1 MHLVCGSIDMNLR
14 TYYFVWIFLA
24 WSMPAFAARNVLLII
39 ADDLGTDSLRLYNS
53 TAGATA
59 PTPNLNA
66 LSANGI
72 RFINAYA
79 CPVCSPTRAA
89 MLTGRY
95 GFRTGVGNVVSSA
108 AGNALTAAEITLPE
122 AIAAHS
128 TLGIQCASFG
138 KWHLSSGGPLQ
149 IANAPNAIGG
159 WPHYAGSTAGV
170 ISSYSSWTKTT
181 NGATST
187 STVYATT
194 DVVNDAVS
202 WIQARAVANQRWMA
216 WVAFNAPHTPFHTPP
231 VSLHSYGSAPATNL
245 LKYQAAVEAMDT
257 EIGRLLAAVN
267 LTETDVIFIGDNGTP
282 SSVIRP
288 PYDSTHA
295 KDSLYEGGVRVPLI
309 IRGPSVNQAGRATDA
324 LVHCV
329 DIFRTVLDMLDV
341 AIPASTLDS
350 RSMVPI
356 LGNQSNATRSR
367 LYSEKFDQSDAVVGG
382 RIIRDDRYKL
392 LRSNAGNDEFY
403 DLQIDP
409 AETTNLFAGG
419 RAGLNVTQRARYDRL
434 RFNFS
439 DFSSLSSVAPVTHGI
454 ANGNFFLSVPD
465 LANYRETL
473 WTCSDLD
480 YWAPAENVAS
490 AVQGGHATFS
500 QAIDPAMPRKFFSVL
515 RESE

>member
-1 MHLVCGSIDMNLR
+1 
-14 TYYFVWIFLA
+14 
-24 WSMPAFAARNVLLII
+24 
-39 ADDLGTDSLRLYNS
+39 
-53 TAGATA
+53 
-59 PTPNLNA
+59 
-66 LSANGI
+66 
-72 RFINAYA
+72 
-79 CPVCSPTRAA
+79 
-89 MLTGRY
+89 
-95 GFRTGVGNVVSSA
+95 
-108 AGNALTAAEITLPE
+108 
-122 AIAAHS
+122 
-128 TLGIQCASFG
+128 
-138 KWHLSSGGPLQ
+138 
-149 IANAPNAIGG
+149 
-159 WPHYAGSTAGV
+159 
-170 ISSYSSWTKTT
+170 
-181 NGATST
+181 
-187 STVYATT
+187 
-194 DVVNDAVS
+194 
-202 WIQARAVANQRWMA
+202 MA

-309 IRGPSVNQAGRATDA
+309 IRGPSVNQAGRSTDT

-419 RAGLNVTQRARYDRL
+419 RTGLNVTQRARYDRL

-454 ANGNFFLSVPD
+454 VNGNFFLSVPD
-465 LANYRETL
+465 LANYRESL

-500 QAIDPAMPRKFFSVL
+500 QAIDPAKPRKFFSVL